1 MTHVN
6 VNSLKDIN
14 HQIYFLGTMHIAA
27 ESALVVEQSIES
39 IKPNCVMLEL
49 DQVRLQELLSQKTP
63 IRSPETPG
71 SLHLSNSTPSASNSE
86 NGQLDPK
93 KRSLSEKLFEF
104 LHDFQQELGSI
115 MGLTPGVEMVA
126 AFNAAQKYKVAVLL
140 IDRPIMDTF
149 QRMNSLEGEG
159 LKEQEKMLETLKDG
173 SGALD
178 ELDLEELIEELKQP
192 GAIAE
197 IIEEFTR
204 EYPNIAD
211 LLIHERN
218 KYMVQQIVD
227 YIKNHPQDRV
237 IVVLGAGHIKEVVQ
251 LTESALFPKN
261 RKA

>member
-27 ESALVVEQSIES
+27 ESARVVEQSIES

-49 DQVRLQELLSQKTP
+49 DQVRLQELLTP
-63 IRSPETPG
+63 NKLPETHASSP
-71 SLHLSNSTPSASNSE
+71 LSPPSSSPSSSE
-86 NGQLDPK
+86 KDQLDPK

-173 SGALD
+173 SEALD

-197 IIEEFTR
+197 IIEEFTQ

-218 KYMVQQIVD
+218 IYMVRQIVE